1 MTRRLFAAA
10 ILLLAIWIASVP
22 DDARGCAPAMHAGEI
37 VDVADETAFIIWD
50 DAADTEHFIR
60 QATFVGS
67 AYDFGF
73 LVPTP
78 NRPRVE
84 AASADVFAELARITE
99 PKTEQRRENSYS
111 FGCAASPAGKNEA
124 GVEPAPTG
132 AVVVLEQKRIGN
144 LDAAVLAFR
153 ADKTRKFDD
162 TADELLVWLNRNGYA
177 ARPELKDWL
186 KDYIE
191 NNWIITAFKIAGQP
205 APETPPPASGKTISV
220 KAAAVRMSFKT
231 DRPFFPYREPI
242 DQRDAQSRSV
252 PRLLRVFIAAK
263 ERMAGK
269 IGETINWPG
278 QTVWANAISD
288 SERGELL
295 GKVHLPPE
303 TFLDKWWIT
312 EFEDRSTPRPGTDE
326 VYFDRSL
333 DRGAVARPP
342 IIVTTYKNPWWVG
355 PLAVLLVLVIG
366 GAALT
371 LIRRYLIGG
380 DDEIDPAVLP
390 QALDDH
396 EQKSDDPGHT
406 SGPRR
411 WS

>member
-1 MTRRLFAAA
+1 MMRRLLAAA
-10 ILLLAIWIASVP
+10 ILLFAIGIASVP
-22 DDARGCAPAMHAGEI
+22 DHARGCAPAMRAGETL
-37 VDVADETAFIIWD
+37 DVADETAFIIWD

-78 NRPRVE
+78 SRPRIE
-84 AASADVFAELARITE
+84 AASLDVFAELARITE
-99 PKTEQRRENSYS
+99 PKIEQRRENSYS
-111 FGCAASPAGKNEA
+111 FGCSASPAGKKEA
-124 GVEPAPTG
+124 GVDPAPAG

-144 LDAAVLAFR
+144 LDATILAFR
-153 ADKTRKFDD
+153 ADKTKKFDD
-162 TADELLVWLNRNGYA
+162 TADELLGWLNRNGYA

-186 KDYIE
+186 QDYIE

-205 APETPPPASGKTISV
+205 TAEAQPPASGKSVAV

-231 DRPFFPYREPI
+231 ERPFFPYREPI
-242 DQRDAQSRSV
+242 DQRDAQSGSV

-288 SERGELL
+288 TERGELL
-295 GKVHLPPE
+295 SKVHLPLE
-303 TFLDKWWIT
+303 TFQDKWWIT

-326 VYFDRSL
+326 IYFERSL
-333 DRGAVARPP
+333 DRGAVARPS
-342 IIVTTYKNPWWVG
+342 IVVTTYKNPWWAG
-355 PLAVLLVLVIG
+355 PLVVLLLLAIG
-366 GAALT
+366 GAVLT
-371 LIRRYLIGG
+371 LIRRYLIGT
-380 DDEIDPAVLP
+380 DEIDPTTPFHSTDEDSRKAGDTNP
-390 QALDDH
+390 KTDA
-396 EQKSDDPGHT
+396 P
-406 SGPRR
+406 P